1 MISYV
6 AFLRGINVGGHK
18 TISMKALSELLVSIG
33 FKNITTILNSGN
45 VVFEFKE
52 KSPADIAKIIE
63 KAIETEFGFE
73 VGVQIRT
80 LQEIKKIVESNPFKA
95 YKPSDDTHWYVTFL
109 NDYKGKLPASTS
121 DAYKFI
127 SVKNDTLFGIVYR
140 NKGKSTD
147 VMIAL
152 DKTFGK
158 KVTTRNWNT
167 LVKIASV
174 K

>member
-18 TISMKALSELLVSIG
+18 TISMQALSELLASIG

-63 KAIETEFGFE
+63 KAIAIEFGFD
-73 VGVQIRT
+73 VAIQIRK
-80 LQEIKKIVESNPFKA
+80 LQEIKKIVESNPFKK
-95 YKPSDDTHWYVTFL
+95 YMPSKDTHWYVTVL
-109 NDYKGKLPASTS
+109 NDFKGKLPVATS
-121 DAYKFI
+121 EACKI
-127 SVKNDTLFGIVYR
+127 VSIENDMLFTVMDR
-140 NKGKSTD
+140 TKGQSTD
-147 VMIAL
+147 LMAFI

-158 KVTTRNWNT
+158 NVTTRNWNT
-167 LVKIASV
+167 LVKIAAL
-174 K
+174 